1 MIIHMIKAQIPDTV
15 GDVSITIIMMFI
27 RTNISV
33 TRIPTLPGYEVGGIR
48 KLNQLR
54 ITIIVVGIKT
64 CATTRVNFLFE

>member
-1 MIIHMIKAQIPDTV
+1 MIIQMIGAQIPDTV

-64 CATTRVNFLFE
+64 CATTRVNFLVR

>member
-1 MIIHMIKAQIPDTV
+1 MIIQMVRAQIPDTV
-15 GDVSITIIMMFI
+15 GDVSITIIIMFI

-64 CATTRVNFLFE
+64 CATTRVNLLLE

>member
-1 MIIHMIKAQIPDTV
+1 MIIQMVRAQIPDTV
-15 GDVSITIIMMFI
+15 GDVSITIIIMFI

-64 CATTRVNFLFE
+64 CATTRVNFLYE

>member
-1 MIIHMIKAQIPDTV
+1 MIIQMVRAQIPDTV
-15 GDVSITIIMMFI
+15 GDVSITIIIMFI

-64 CATTRVNFLFE
+64 CATTRVNFLLE

>member
-1 MIIHMIKAQIPDTV
+1 MIIQMVRAQIPDTV
-15 GDVSITIIMMFI
+15 GDVSITIIIMFI

>member
-1 MIIHMIKAQIPDTV
+1 MIIQMIRAQIPDTV

-33 TRIPTLPGYEVGGIR
+33 TRMPTLPGYEVGGIR

-64 CATTRVNFLFE
+64 CATTRVNFLFR

>member
-1 MIIHMIKAQIPDTV
+1 MIIQMVRAQIPDTV
-15 GDVSITIIMMFI
+15 GDVSITIIIMFI

-33 TRIPTLPGYEVGGIR
+33 TRIPTLPGYEFGGIR

-64 CATTRVNFLFE
+64 CATTRVSFLFE

>member
-1 MIIHMIKAQIPDTV
+1 MVRAQIPDTV
-15 GDVSITIIMMFI
+15 GDVSITIIIMFI

-64 CATTRVNFLFE
+64 CATTRVSFLFE

>member
-1 MIIHMIKAQIPDTV
+1 MIIQMVRAQIPDTV
-15 GDVSITIIMMFI
+15 GDVSITIIIMFI

-64 CATTRVNFLFE
+64 CATTRVSFLFE

>member
-1 MIIHMIKAQIPDTV
+1 MIIQMIKAQIPDTV

-54 ITIIVVGIKT
+54 ITIIVVGINT

>member
-1 MIIHMIKAQIPDTV
+1 MIIQMVRAQIPDTV
-15 GDVSITIIMMFI
+15 GDVSITIIIMFI

-54 ITIIVVGIKT
+54 ITIIVVGIKLVQP
-64 CATTRVNFLFE
+64 RE

>member
-1 MIIHMIKAQIPDTV
+1 MIIQMIRAQIPDTV

-33 TRIPTLPGYEVGGIR
+33 TRMPTLPGYEVGGIR

-54 ITIIVVGIKT
+54 ITIIVVGMKT
-64 CATTRVNFLFE
+64 CATTRVNFLFR

>member
-1 MIIHMIKAQIPDTV
+1 MIIQMIRAQIPDTV

>member
-1 MIIHMIKAQIPDTV
+1 MIIQMIRAHIPDTV

>member
-1 MIIHMIKAQIPDTV
+1 MIIQMVRAQIPDTV
-15 GDVSITIIMMFI
+15 GDVSITIIIMFI

-64 CATTRVNFLFE
+64 CATTRVNFLCE

>member
-1 MIIHMIKAQIPDTV
+1 MIQMISAQIPDTV

-64 CATTRVNFLFE
+64 CATTRVNFLLE

>member
-1 MIIHMIKAQIPDTV
+1 MIIQMIKAQIPDTV

-54 ITIIVVGIKT
+54 ITIIVAGIKT
-64 CATTRVNFLFE
+64 CATTRVNFLLE

>member
-1 MIIHMIKAQIPDTV
+1 MIIQMVRAQIPATV
-15 GDVSITIIMMFI
+15 GDVSITIIIMFI

-64 CATTRVNFLFE
+64 CATTRVSFLFE